1 MTEATSSV
9 TWTATPA
16 GGGIAPGS
24 FDEFELTAGPLPTA
38 ASVAFPVLQTYA
50 DGSTVSWSEPTV
62 PGGSEPDHPA
72 PSLTLAAAAAPGSD
86 TGGTGATRTLAI
98 IGVALGALGLGAGG
112 LSLGAG
118 PQAGSGAHRCA
129 SGCLGGGDSG
139 AANVRRVAVPPGRAA
154 VAPADDEG
162 DHHTEQHDGDHRE
175 QQPHPVP
182 PPHVRPQR

>member
-98 IGVALGALGLGAGG
+98 IGVALGAPGLGAGG
-112 LSLGAG
+112 LALARARK
-118 PQAGSGAHRCA
+118 PATARTAAQA
-129 SGCLGGGDSG
+129 
-139 AANVRRVAVPPGRAA
+139 AA
-154 VAPADDEG
+154 
-162 DHHTEQHDGDHRE
+162 
-175 QQPHPVP
+175 
-182 PPHVRPQR
+182 